1 MQNVCDLP
9 AKRAERIAE
18 LRAVLKRRNLHVK
31 PDDDRQMLLLL
42 RAGNCDP
49 ERAADVTK
57 VFLDY
62 KRTMLGSECP
72 TLQQQGCQGY
82 SSGVTGVG
90 MTQILGFPPD

>member
-1 MQNVCDLP
+1 MHLMQNVSDLP
-9 AKRAERIAE
+9 AKRGERIAE
-18 LRAVLKRRNLHVK
+18 LRALLKKRNLRVK

-62 KRTMLGSECP
+62 KRTMLGSEWP
-72 TLQQQGCQGY
+72 TLVLQGY
-82 SSGVTGVG
+82 LSGLYRG
-90 MTQILGFPPD
+90 